1 MEDSGS
7 SVSQE
12 SLVSHSERTGAAQIS
27 TESPSPPSDTAG
39 TQRSGL
45 VSDSQSTS

>member
-12 SLVSHSERTGAAQIS
+12 SLVSHLERTGTAQVS
-27 TESPSPPSDTAG
+27 NESPSPPSDTAG

-45 VSDSQSTS
+45 VSDSKSAS